1 MKEVSIAEPEQVKKR
16 IIYLIDKPGS
26 AQSVI
31 YIGRIGAKRLT
42 PDYNSIIVMNTIL
55 GGSFTSRLND
65 NLREQH
71 GYTYGA
77 RSRFSF
83 GPIPGNFIAYASV
96 QTEVTDKSLTEFFN
110 ELNRI
115 REPIPEEEIN
125 RAKNL
130 VALSYPSDFQS
141 VSSIADQLDNMAEYN
156 LPSDFFDNYITQIL
170 NVKEDEVNSAAEK
183 YVVPDKMIV
192 VVVGDKTKI
201 EDGVRAL
208 NHGEIK
214 NLSIEDV
221 LGKVPVVVD

>member
-1 MKEVSIAEPEQVKKR
+1 MK
-16 IIYLIDKPGS
+16 
-26 AQSVI
+26 
-31 YIGRIGAKRLT
+31 
-42 PDYNSIIVMNTIL
+42 NS
-55 GGSFTSRLND
+55 
-65 NLREQH
+65 
-71 GYTYGA
+71 
-77 RSRFSF
+77 
-83 GPIPGNFIAYASV
+83 
-96 QTEVTDKSLTEFFN
+96 DKSLTEFFN